1 MILSVGI
8 LELMNDRILTILLA
22 LCGGL
27 YHWLRNNLFYYEAE
41 MILYDIVLRFI
52 ERPVV
57 EMIDTI
63 TGTTRIVKILQSRK
77 LTEDGW
83 ENRYWTD
90 WQDVPSEA
98 EEK

>member
-1 MILSVGI
+1 
-8 LELMNDRILTILLA
+8 
-22 LCGGL
+22 
-27 YHWLRNNLFYYEAE
+27 
-41 MILYDIVLRFI
+41 MILYDIELRFI

>member
-1 MILSVGI
+1 MSADI
-8 LELMNDRILTILLA
+8 LELKNDGFFTILLA

-27 YHWLRNNLFYYEAE
+27 YHWLRNNLPYYEAE
-41 MILYDIVLRFI
+41 MILYDIELRFV

-57 EMIDTI
+57 EMIDAT

-77 LTEDGW
+77 FTEDGW

-90 WQDVPSEA
+90 WQDIPSEA